1 MKRFHTFASPKRTQT
16 DRKRIKNLAVRVFFF
31 YICRQ
36 NCDKVTFQDI
46 IWNHLTFLI
55 DGYILY

>member
-1 MKRFHTFASPKRTQT
+1 MLQKIEKTNKKLGSS
-16 DRKRIKNLAVRVFFF
+16 RIFF